1 MGRKGIKHISKN
13 RIFSRDTLWNGVTVM
28 YGCEKVTGITEAERN
43 SIY

>member
-1 MGRKGIKHISKN
+1 MYGYVGLHGI
-13 RIFSRDTLWNGVTVM
+13 TVM